1 MQGSTDTFIYI
12 HALWC
17 TAGRQPLLSPI
28 VRKVLFPSLKKN
40 AEENGI
46 QVLAVNGSD
55 EHIHCLFK
63 LMPVQSVLKMVNQLK
78 EESFTWLN
86 NNKLSNG
93 LFEWENDYS
102 AWSVSPATLDKAIEY
117 IHNQEEY
124 HRHKSFEE
132 ELMAFQKM
140 TILKN

>member
-1 MQGSTDTFIYI
+1 MQGSADNFIFI

-17 TAGRQPLLSPI
+17 TAGKQPLLSPV
-28 VRKVLFPSLKKN
+28 VRKVLFPALKKN
-40 AEENGI
+40 AAENGI
-46 QVLAVNGSD
+46 QVLSVNGGD

-63 LMPVQSVLKMVNQLK
+63 LMPVQSVSKVIKQLK
-78 EESFTWLN
+78 EESLNWLN
-86 NNKLSNG
+86 DNKLSVN

-102 AWSVSPATLDKAIEY
+102 AWSVSPATLDKAIDY

-132 ELMAFQKM
+132 ELLAFHKM